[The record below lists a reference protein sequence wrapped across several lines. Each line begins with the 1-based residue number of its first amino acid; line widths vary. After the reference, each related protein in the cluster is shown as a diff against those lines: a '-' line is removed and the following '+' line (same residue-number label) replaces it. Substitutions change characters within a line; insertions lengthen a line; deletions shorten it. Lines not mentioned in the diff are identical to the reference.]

1 MLKRNIFVF
10 ISAITLIFLL
20 ININIFSNSIA
31 LSELKDGSNSIAP
44 NYNYHATGYNPQQQ
58 INYSNIQFL
67 ELKWIHSWPEAKA
80 IEGMQARV
88 GSISNPIIVDG
99 IVYGRMEDLRIVALD
114 AKNGKEI
121 WSFQAPPYLVNTNIA
136 KNNLPINIDFY
147 PLFQHAQILALLL
160 YQTQVL
166 LLTLE

>member
-67 ELKWIHSWPEAKA
+67 EFDFFERFGGGIGVTRMIKA
-80 IEGMQARV
+80 MEK
-88 GSISNPIIVDG
+88 SN
-99 IVYGRMEDLRIVALD
+99 
-114 AKNGKEI
+114 
-121 WSFQAPPYLVNTNIA
+121 
-136 KNNLPINIDFY
+136 
-147 PLFQHAQILALLL
+147 LL
-160 YQTQVL
+160 
-166 LLTLE
+166 